1 MMMKPHLQIVA
12 KVTYYWM
19 SEMVMS
25 GMLVTF
31 VGHIDLKLI
40 AFGTLLLGYLMK
52 RYNYS

>member
-1 MMMKPHLQIVA
+1 MINIWFEQ
-12 KVTYYWM
+12 
-19 SEMVMS
+19 VMS